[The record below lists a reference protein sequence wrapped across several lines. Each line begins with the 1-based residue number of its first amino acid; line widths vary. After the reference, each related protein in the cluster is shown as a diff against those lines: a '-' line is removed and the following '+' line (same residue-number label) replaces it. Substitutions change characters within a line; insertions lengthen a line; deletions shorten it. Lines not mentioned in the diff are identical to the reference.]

1 MRDMRGDSVLSIE
14 WKFKNIDSVFVLPT
28 DTWIDLGQVTSLCN
42 TTDSFLVKMNNEISF
57 PLHRKPSWGMLCCH
71 QITMS
76 LSLWFLLGVCLLEC
90 SWQEVPASSQQIE
103 LLFLIHSLST
113 FPITDYLS
121 RGVAAQSYQA
131 SIPPEPHCR
140 LELSALVPSHTVCR
154 ALSECSNFRSWD
166 PQGDLQNCHFCLY
179 AAGP

>member
-1 MRDMRGDSVLSIE
+1 MRDMRGDSALSIE

-28 DTWIDLGQVTSLCN
+28 DIWIDLGQVTSLCN

-57 PLHRKPSWGMLCCH
+57 PLHRKPSWGMLCPH
-71 QITMS
+71 QIMMS
-76 LSLWFLLGVCLLEC
+76 LSLIFTWCLL
-90 SWQEVPASSQQIE
+90 VGVLMTRSSSE
-103 LLFLIHSLST
+103 FTANRTPFFNTHSLST
-113 FPITDYLS
+113 FPVTDYLS